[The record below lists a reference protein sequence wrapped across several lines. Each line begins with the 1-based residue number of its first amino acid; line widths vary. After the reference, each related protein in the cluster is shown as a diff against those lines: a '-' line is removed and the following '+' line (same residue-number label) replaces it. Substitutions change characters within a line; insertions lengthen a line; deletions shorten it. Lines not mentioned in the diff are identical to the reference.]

1 MGVQRPEDIHH
12 LFSSAFNEGNVDAII
27 ALYELEGALIPQP
40 GQVTRGHTAIR
51 HALAQFLALK
61 GTMQV
66 RTVFVI
72 HGTGIALLR
81 GQWTLTGTGP
91 DGSPVRMVGNRPETG
106 SWRLITLSV
115 PIEAFRVFQT
125 ATPVVVPPA
134 QMSTVPVPVHRKFR
148 EI

>member
-12 LFSSAFNEGNVDAII
+12 LFSSAFNEGNVDSII
-27 ALYELEGALIPQP
+27 ALYEPEGALIPQP

-81 GQWTLTGTGP
+81 GQWTHTGTGP
-91 DGSPVRMVGNRPETG
+91 DGSPVRMVGQSVEVARQQLTG
-106 SWRLITLSV
+106 EWFLAIDH
-115 PIEAFRVFQT
+115 PFGAD
-125 ATPVVVPPA
+125 
-134 QMSTVPVPVHRKFR
+134 
-148 EI
+148 

>member
-1 MGVQRPEDIHH
+1 MGVQRPEEIHH

-27 ALYELEGALIPQP
+27 SLYEPEGALIPQP

-72 HGTGIALLR
+72 HGTA
-81 GQWTLTGTGP
+81 QGTVDTHRDWSRWETCPNG
-91 DGSPVRMVGNRPETG
+91 RPECG
-106 SWRLITLSV
+106 NCPSANERRLAS
-115 PIEAFRVFQT
+115 RN
-125 ATPVVVPPA
+125 
-134 QMSTVPVPVHRKFR
+134 
-148 EI
+148 

>member
-1 MGVQRPEDIHH
+1 MGAQRPEDIHH

-27 ALYELEGALIPQP
+27 ALYEPEGALIPQP

-91 DGSPVRMVGNRPETG
+91 DGSPVRMVGQSVEIARQQPTG
-106 SWRLITLSV
+106 DWLLAIDH
-115 PIEAFRVFQT
+115 PFGAD
-125 ATPVVVPPA
+125 
-134 QMSTVPVPVHRKFR
+134 
-148 EI
+148 